1 MAWLGFSSSTFTLT
15 CDAGHEGTV
24 RFSQGWEFNPG
35 TAMGTLVGLVGTK
48 GDGSRPVKKRLR
60 WVLVLADSELVEFP
74 GSWVSPELSYFY
86 GFVP

>member
-1 MAWLGFSSSTFTLT
+1 M
-15 CDAGHEGTV
+15 V

-48 GDGSRPVKKRLR
+48 GDGSRPVKKGLG
-60 WVLVLADSELVEFP
+60 WVLVLADPESVAFP
-74 GSWVSPELSYFY
+74 GSQVSPGVSYFY